1 MSQQLRREFSFRD
14 LILFQITAVITVR
27 WISFAAARGTS
38 SISLWAI
45 SFVFFFFPLA
55 YVVIDFTRKIP
66 MEGGIYQW
74 TKHALG
80 PFHGYLCAWAYV
92 VNNLFYFPSLLIAV
106 GGYVAFMISGDDQTL
121 QSNQKFALI
130 FSLSSIWGILFL
142 NLIGLKFGKW
152 VENIGGLSIWLPCTM
167 LIIFGV
173 VQYIRAGSA
182 TAFTLSGLFPDFG
195 KTDTWS
201 AWANICF
208 AFTGIELASTMS
220 EEVHDPERTLP
231 RSIYWAGF
239 IITCIYALGTI
250 SVLIFLNPRE
260 INLVTGIM
268 QAISKILSG
277 LGLSFLTPIVSML
290 LAFGGLGTLGAWIAG
305 AARVPYTVGLDRYLP
320 SSLSKLHPRFGS
332 PYVSLLVLG
341 IISSVIVILSLA
353 GTTVKEAYLKLSNA
367 TIILYFIP
375 FCYLFVSY
383 LKANPAN
390 KKMFAK
396 LLAIFGLISTVI
408 AIILACWPP
417 SDTNFWSYERDV
429 VGGCAILM
437 LASLVFYYRGRKA
450 AAV

>member
-1 MSQQLRREFSFRD
+1 MSQELRREFSFRD

-45 SFVFFFFPLA
+45 AFVFFFFPLA

-74 TKHALG
+74 TKHSLG
-80 PFHGYLCAWAYV
+80 PFHGFFCAWAYV

-106 GGYVAFMISGDDQTL
+106 GGYVAFMVSGEDQSL

-130 FSLSSIWGILFL
+130 FSLSSIWGILIL
-142 NLIGLKFGKW
+142 NLIGLRFGKW

-167 LIIFGV
+167 LIVFGI
-173 VQYIRAGSA
+173 VQFIRVGSA
-182 TAFTLSGLFPDFG
+182 TPFTWNGLFPDFG
-195 KTDTWS
+195 KTDTWT

-220 EEVHDPERTLP
+220 EEVRDPERDLP
-231 RSIYWAGF
+231 RSIYWAGV
-239 IITCIYALGTI
+239 IITCIYTLGTI
-250 SVLIFLNPRE
+250 SVLIFLNPKE
-260 INLVTGIM
+260 LNLITGIM
-268 QAISKILSG
+268 QAISKILDSV
-277 LGLSFLTPIVSML
+277 GLSFLTPFVSLL
-290 LAFGGLGTLGAWIAG
+290 LALGGLGTLGAWLAG

-320 SSLSKLHPRFGS
+320 RSLAKLHPRWGS

-341 IISSVIVILSLA
+341 VISSVIVVLSLA
-353 GTTVKEAYLKLSNA
+353 GASVKEAYLKLSNA

-383 LKANPAN
+383 IKANPAG
-390 KKMFAK
+390 KKRLAK
-396 LLAIFGLISTVI
+396 LLAVFGLVSTVI
-408 AIILACWPP
+408 AIVLACWPP
-417 SDTNFWSYERDV
+417 SDTDFWRYERDV
-429 VGGCAILM
+429 VGGSAALM
-437 LASLVFYYRGRKA
+437 LISLVFYYRGRKA
-450 AAV
+450 ITA